1 MEDELAKLEAELASG
16 NETTQPASNEQ
27 APAPE
32 GESAESKSRERNAD
46 GTFKAQDD
54 APEGE
59 SEERTEAEEPPAGD
73 GESEQSDEQDDQSTR
88 ERRRTARERIDQLT
102 AQRNQER
109 AARFEAER
117 QRDELFR
124 QLQQPIDPN
133 QEFEDPTGFQ
143 TAQFERVLTEREARQ
158 AQTQA
163 DLAAK
168 RELAVAQ
175 ETFAARVEAVREAM
189 PDFDQVFSPTLP
201 VTEVGVEYLASSEK
215 GPAIAYHLG
224 KNPAEAHR
232 IASLPPVQQA
242 IELARIEQRVGM
254 PKGRKPTTAPKPTP
268 RVTGNDAG
276 ASRVDPSSASID
288 QIAKELGY

>member
-1 MEDELAKLEAELASG
+1 MDELEKLEAELASADD
-16 NETTQPASNEQ
+16 TAQPESQ

-32 GESAESKSRERNAD
+32 GESKESKSRERNAD

-54 APEGE
+54 DAPEGE
-59 SEERTEAEEPPAGD
+59 SEERTEADEPPAD
-73 GESEQSDEQDDQSTR
+73 NGESEQSDEQDDQSTR

-109 AARFEAER
+109 IARLEAER

-124 QLQQPIDPN
+124 QLQTPVDPN

-143 TAQFERVLTEREARQ
+143 RDQFERVLTEREARQ
-158 AQTQA
+158 AQLQA
-163 DLAAK
+163 DRAAQ
-168 RELAVAQ
+168 RELAAAQ
-175 ETFAARVEAVREAM
+175 ETFAARVDAVRDAM
-189 PDFDQVFSPTLP
+189 PDFDQVFSPNLP
-201 VTEVGVEYLASSEK
+201 ISHVAVEYLASSDK

-224 KNPAEAHR
+224 KNPADAHR

-242 IELARIEQRVGM
+242 IELARIEARVGM
-254 PKGRKPTTAPKPTP
+254 PKGRKPTSAPKPTP
-268 RVTGNDAG
+268 RVNGANAG
-276 ASRVDPSSASID
+276 ASRVDPASASID